1 MAICT
6 EEFLRKINDFA
17 VLMTMGMNTHEG
29 LSVLRLKNV
38 IFYYTV
44 KPHIFFIL
52 PKQLNLAW
60 FFNVLTSLPMFLG
73 VVIGGSVLH
82 FAKPSY
88 CNSLEIIDFS
98 ACTQSTQV
106 SVSI

>member
-29 LSVLRLKNV
+29 NFKLSCRAL
-38 IFYYTV
+38 
-44 KPHIFFIL
+44 
-52 PKQLNLAW
+52 QLSLAW
-60 FFNVLTSLPMFLG
+60 FFNVLTSLPMFFG
-73 VVIGGSVLH
+73 VIIGGSVIH

-106 SVSI
+106 SGSGIKRFRY